1 MGKSSE
7 TKSQPVYSGAQ
18 SNAQSALLNAAMG
31 HLGIGGTQATG
42 GGGGAY
48 SGPGGGIMNKLFG
61 NYGGIMNKLFGNYG
75 GRLGAITGTSG
86 TNYGTPS
93 TTDIFSQLAQPYTG
107 QFTAPISSGEQYATD
122 WMRKALEGN
131 YDPRT
136 SDYYQGMRTQI
147 YDDLD
152 KAKTGVRQSAALGG
166 MLASTPRIGQE
177 ATLERK
183 ALNDVSTL
191 LGGMYETERNR
202 LQQLAPQY
210 MTAAGVERGIQ
221 QAELDKQ
228 YQEFIRQITALG
240 IPLDTALKLIN
251 WSPGSTSTTSG
262 GSDMSGL
269 GAIAAALIGAA

>member
-7 TKSQPVYSGAQ
+7 TTSKPVYSGAQ
-18 SNAQSALLNAAMG
+18 SNAQTALLNAAMG
-31 HLGIGGTQATG
+31 HLGVGGTQAPAYQPIYGTG
-42 GGGGAY
+42 SSIF
-48 SGPGGGIMNKLFG
+48 SGINNAIGNYLG
-61 NYGGIMNKLFGNYG
+61 NYGGLLGMLTG
-75 GRLGAITGTSG
+75 GGAGTQKYAAPSG
-86 TNYGTPS
+86 Q
-93 TTDIFSQLAQPYTG
+93 DIFSKLAQPYTG
-107 QFTAPISSGEQYATD
+107 QFTAPITSGEKYATD

-166 MLASTPRIGQE
+166 MLASTPRINQE

-221 QAELDKQ
+221 QTELDRQ

-262 GSDMSGL
+262 GSDLSGL